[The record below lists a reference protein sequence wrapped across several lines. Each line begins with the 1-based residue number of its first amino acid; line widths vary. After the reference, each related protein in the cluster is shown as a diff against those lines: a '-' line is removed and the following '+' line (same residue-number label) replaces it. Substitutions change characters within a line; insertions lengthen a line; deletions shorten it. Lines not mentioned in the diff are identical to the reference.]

1 MKYLLLPFFLL
12 SVFLGQAQNAEVY
25 PVFPECE
32 SVSYNASEKC
42 FKNTLISYILDHFQV
57 PSNVLASNYS
67 GEIAVVFEVTKA
79 GTFKL
84 MYVNAAY
91 DELKDE
97 VARVFE
103 LLPVIQPARYNAT
116 PTYMQFRL
124 PIKIPLERN
133 EIQDIEDFSSEEIN
147 RTEVT
152 RSKDLEDNQLILA
165 ANEYDSIQTKL
176 FTNPR
181 YESSINI
188 PLSHEYYS
196 RFDAALN
203 QVGTNNHTASK
214 PLLFK
219 DVSKYYDLKA
229 DAQRLH
235 QNRRTLVGR
244 KIWNEHTV
252 RFQNEDYWFT
262 FDFAL
267 DLQLGK
273 DFGDTN
279 ADYTYNNTRAAI
291 FQGGLGENFNFYT
304 VVYENQ
310 GRFAG
315 YFNNWAESIRPDGG
329 DPAIIPARGIAKPF
343 GDDAYDYPVAEG
355 YLSYSPSEYFNIQF
369 GHGKNFIGDGYRSLL
384 VSDVTSPYPYFKLNT
399 TFWKLKYTNTWM
411 SMRDV
416 RPEVT
421 GDGSFRTKYMANH
434 YLSLNVTKRLNIGLF
449 ESVIWENDNNRGF
462 DVNYL
467 NPVIFYRAIEFSTGA
482 RGGNAL
488 IGLSG
493 KYKISDHLNAYTQVI
508 IDEFSSSDI
517 FGGEK
522 SWKNK
527 LGYQVGLKYF
537 NAFKVPNLFL
547 QLEYNQVRPYTYSH
561 NTEVLNYGHNNQ
573 SLAHLWGANFREI
586 IAIARYKK
594 DRWYGTAKFIYGK
607 RGFDYDNDP
616 FSYGGDIYRNY
627 EDRPFDNG
635 VEIGQGNTGISFFGQ
650 VEAGY
655 IINPETNLK
664 LYGSFIYRNMNTDVN
679 TISSYDISTSWLNFG
694 IRTDIFN
701 WYYDY

>member
-1 MKYLLLPFFLL
+1 MKFFLL
-12 SVFLGQAQNAEVY
+12 PVILLASFLVQAQNAEVY
-25 PVFPECE
+25 PVFPDCE
-32 SVSYNASEKC
+32 SVKYNSLEDC
-42 FKNTLISYILDHFQV
+42 FKNALVTFITDHFETPPKV
-57 PSNVLASNYS
+57 ISNNYT
-67 GEIAVVFEVTKA
+67 GEITVVFEVSKE
-79 GTFKL
+79 GVFRL
-84 MYVNAAY
+84 MYINAAY

-97 VARVFE
+97 ISRIFS
-103 LLPVIQPARYNAT
+103 LLPVIEPAKYNAQ
-116 PTYMQFRL
+116 PTSMQFRL
-124 PIKIPLERN
+124 PIKIPLKRN
-133 EIQDIEDFSSEEIN
+133 DIQELESLPEDIDEAPKEKKS
-147 RTEVT
+147 
-152 RSKDLEDNQLILA
+152 DNFQTNELVRA
-165 ANEYDSIQTKL
+165 NNEYDAVRSDL

-181 YESSINI
+181 YESNINI

-203 QVGTNNHTASK
+203 QIGTNNHTASK
-214 PLLFK
+214 PFLFK
-219 DVSKYYDLKA
+219 DVSKYYDLKS
-229 DAQRLH
+229 DAEKLYQDRK
-235 QNRRTLVGR
+235 TLVGR
-244 KIWNEHTV
+244 KIWNEHML

-273 DFGDTN
+273 DFNDN
-279 ADYTYNNTRAAI
+279 SADYTYNNTRAAI
-291 FQGGLGENFNFYT
+291 FQGGLGKHLNFYT

-315 YFNNWAESIRPDGG
+315 YFNNWAASIRPDGG
-329 DPAIIPARGIAKPF
+329 DPAIIPGRGIAKPF

-355 YLSYSPSEYFNIQF
+355 YLSYSPSKYFNVQF

-416 RPEVT
+416 RPAVT
-421 GDGSFRTKYMANH
+421 QDGSYRTKYMANH

-462 DVNYL
+462 DINYL

-493 KYKISDHLNAYTQVI
+493 KYKLSNCLNAYTQVI

-517 FGGEK
+517 FGGKK

-527 LGYQVGLKYF
+527 LGYQLGLKYF
-537 NAFKVPNLFL
+537 DAFKVPNLFL

-573 SLAHLWGANFREI
+573 SLAHLWGANFREL

-594 DRWYGTAKFIYGK
+594 DRWYGMAKVIYGK
-607 RGFDYDNDP
+607 RGFDYDNG
-616 FSYGGDIYRNY
+616 FYSYGGDIYRNY

-635 VEIGQGNTGISFFGQ
+635 VKIGQGNTGISFFGQ
-650 VEAGY
+650 LETGY

-664 LYGSFIYRNMNTDVN
+664 LYGSFIYRNMNTDIN
-679 TISSYDISTSWLNFG
+679 TRNNFDISTSWLNFG

>member
-1 MKYLLLPFFLL
+1 MKFFLL
-12 SVFLGQAQNAEVY
+12 PVILLASFLVQAQNAEVY
-25 PVFPECE
+25 PVFPDCE
-32 SVSYNASEKC
+32 SVKYNSLEDC
-42 FKNTLISYILDHFQV
+42 FKNALVTFIIDHFETPPKV
-57 PSNVLASNYS
+57 IGNNYT
-67 GEIAVVFEVTKA
+67 GEITVVFEVSKE
-79 GTFKL
+79 GVFRL
-84 MYVNAAY
+84 MYINAAY

-97 VARVFE
+97 ISRIFS
-103 LLPVIQPARYNAT
+103 LLPVIEPAKYNAQ
-116 PTYMQFRL
+116 PTSMQFRL
-124 PIKIPLERN
+124 PIKIPLKRN
-133 EIQDIEDFSSEEIN
+133 EIQELESLPADIDEAPKEKKSNNLQANEMVRAN
-147 RTEVT
+147 
-152 RSKDLEDNQLILA
+152 
-165 ANEYDSIQTKL
+165 NEYDAVRSDL

-181 YESSINI
+181 YESNINI

-203 QVGTNNHTASK
+203 QIGTNNHTASK
-214 PLLFK
+214 PFLFK
-219 DVSKYYDLKA
+219 DVSKYYDLKS
-229 DAQRLH
+229 DAEKLH
-235 QNRRTLVGR
+235 QDRKTLVGR
-244 KIWNEHTV
+244 KIWNEHML

-273 DFGDTN
+273 DFNDN
-279 ADYTYNNTRAAI
+279 SADYTYNNTRAAI
-291 FQGGLGENFNFYT
+291 FQGGLGKHLNFYI

-315 YFNNWAESIRPDGG
+315 YFNNWAASIRPDGG
-329 DPAIIPARGIAKPF
+329 DPAIIPGRGIAKPF

-355 YLSYSPSEYFNIQF
+355 YLSYSPSKYFNVQF

-416 RPEVT
+416 RPAVT
-421 GDGSFRTKYMANH
+421 QDGSYRTKYMANH

-462 DVNYL
+462 DINYL

-493 KYKISDHLNAYTQVI
+493 KYKLSNYLNAYTQVI

-527 LGYQVGLKYF
+527 LGYQLGLKYF
-537 NAFKVPNLFL
+537 DAFKVPNLFL

-573 SLAHLWGANFREI
+573 SLAHLWGANFREL

-594 DRWYGTAKFIYGK
+594 DRWYGMAKVIYGK
-607 RGFDYDNDP
+607 RGFDYDND
-616 FSYGGDIYRNY
+616 FYSYGGDIYRNY

-635 VEIGQGNTGISFFGQ
+635 VKIGQGNTGISLFGQ
-650 VEAGY
+650 LETGY

-664 LYGSFIYRNMNTDVN
+664 LYGSFIYRNMNTDIN
-679 TISSYDISTSWLNFG
+679 TRNNFDISTSWLNFG

>member
-1 MKYLLLPFFLL
+1 MKFFLL
-12 SVFLGQAQNAEVY
+12 PVILLSSFLIQAQNAEVY
-25 PVFPECE
+25 PVFAECE
-32 SVSYNASEKC
+32 SANYNSLQDC
-42 FKNTLISYILDHFQV
+42 FKHTLIAFIADHFEL
-57 PSNVLASNYS
+57 PATLRNDNYT
-67 GEIAVVFEVTKA
+67 GEITVVFEVSKE
-79 GTFKL
+79 GIFKL
-84 MYVNAAY
+84 MYINAAY
-91 DELKDE
+91 KELKDE
-97 VARVFE
+97 ISSIFS
-103 LLPVIQPARYNAT
+103 LLPVIKPATYNAK
-116 PTYMQFRL
+116 PTAMQFRL
-124 PIKIPLERN
+124 PIQIPLQSNQFGNVGKGEVSGSEAVAMESAENVQTN
-133 EIQDIEDFSSEEIN
+133 ELMVA
-147 RTEVT
+147 T
-152 RSKDLEDNQLILA
+152 
-165 ANEYDSIQTKL
+165 NEYDAVGSAH

-181 YESSINI
+181 YQSSINI

-203 QVGTNNHTASK
+203 QIGTNNHTASK
-214 PLLFK
+214 PFLFK
-219 DVSKYYDLKA
+219 EVSSYYDLKS
-229 DAQRLH
+229 DAEKLY
-235 QNRRTLVGR
+235 QNRKTLVGR
-244 KIWNEHTV
+244 KIWNEHML
-252 RFQNEDYWFT
+252 RFQHQDYWFT
-262 FDFAL
+262 FDLAL

-273 DFGDTN
+273 DFSDDS
-279 ADYTYNNTRAAI
+279 ADYTYNNTRAAV
-291 FQGGLGENFNFYT
+291 FQGGLGKHLNFYT

-315 YFNNWAESIRPDGG
+315 YFNNWAASLRPDGG
-329 DPAIIPARGIAKPF
+329 DPAIIPGRGIAKAF

-355 YLSYSPSEYFNIQF
+355 YLSYSPSKYFNIQF

-384 VSDVTSPYPYFKLNT
+384 VSDVSSPYPYFKLNT

-416 RPEVT
+416 RPAVT
-421 GDGSFRTKYMANH
+421 QDGSYRTKYMANH

-462 DVNYL
+462 DINYL

-493 KYKISDHLNAYTQVI
+493 KYKLSNYLNAYTQVI

-527 LGYQVGLKYF
+527 LGYQLGVKYF
-537 NAFKVPNLFL
+537 DAFKVSNLFL

-573 SLAHLWGANFREI
+573 SLAHLWGANFREL

-594 DRWYGTAKFIYGK
+594 DRWYAMTKFIYGK
-607 RGFDYDNDP
+607 RGFDYDND
-616 FSYGGDIYRNY
+616 FYSYGGDIYRNY

-635 VEIGQGNTGISFFGQ
+635 VKIGQGNTGISFFGQ
-650 VEAGY
+650 LEAGY
-655 IINPETNLK
+655 IINPQTNLK
-664 LYGSFIYRNMNTDVN
+664 LYGSFIYRHMNTDVN
-679 TISSYDISTSWLNFG
+679 TIGNSDSSTSWLNFG